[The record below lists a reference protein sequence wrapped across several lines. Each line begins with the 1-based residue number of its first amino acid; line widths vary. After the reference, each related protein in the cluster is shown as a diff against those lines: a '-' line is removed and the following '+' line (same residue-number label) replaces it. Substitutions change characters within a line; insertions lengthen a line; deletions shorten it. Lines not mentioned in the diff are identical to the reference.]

1 MHKEDILKKNQ
12 KTMNKEYDFF
22 LDQKTL
28 PILMTVFI
36 ILCFAMMLFSF
47 ITPFQQEIFYTS
59 TTLLLTFLAS
69 YFLAYFYYLRI
80 SKYLYI
86 GLFFL
91 VFLMFSISYLW
102 LLIWQVKHMDK
113 NKILDLYFIEINISL
128 RYCVKLHYRHIRS
141 RYIIRP
147 VRSIVRRS
155 DVA

>member
-1 MHKEDILKKNQ
+1 MNKEDILKKNQ

-69 YFLAYFYYLRI
+69 YFLAYFYIFTY
-80 SKYLYI
+80 
-86 GLFFL
+86 
-91 VFLMFSISYLW
+91 
-102 LLIWQVKHMDK
+102 
-113 NKILDLYFIEINISL
+113 IEILIYRPFL
-128 RYCVKLHYRHIRS
+128 PCFLDVFYKLSVVIDLVGETYG
-141 RYIIRP
+141 
-147 VRSIVRRS
+147 
-155 DVA
+155 

>member
-69 YFLAYFYYLRI
+69 YFLAYFYYLCI

-102 LLIWQVKHMDK
+102 LLIW
-113 NKILDLYFIEINISL
+113 
-128 RYCVKLHYRHIRS
+128 
-141 RYIIRP
+141 
-147 VRSIVRRS
+147 
-155 DVA
+155 

>member
-69 YFLAYFYYLRI
+69 YFLTYFYYLRI

-91 VFLMFSISYLW
+91 VFLMFSINYLW
-102 LLIWQVKHMDK
+102 LLIW
-113 NKILDLYFIEINISL
+113 
-128 RYCVKLHYRHIRS
+128 
-141 RYIIRP
+141 
-147 VRSIVRRS
+147 
-155 DVA
+155 

>member
-69 YFLAYFYYLRI
+69 YCLAYFYYLRI

-91 VFLMFSISYLW
+91 VFLMFSINYLW
-102 LLIWQVKHMDK
+102 LLIW
-113 NKILDLYFIEINISL
+113 
-128 RYCVKLHYRHIRS
+128 
-141 RYIIRP
+141 
-147 VRSIVRRS
+147 
-155 DVA
+155 

>member
-28 PILMTVFI
+28 PILMNVFI

-59 TTLLLTFLAS
+59 TTLLLTFLAA

-102 LLIWQVKHMDK
+102 LLIW
-113 NKILDLYFIEINISL
+113 
-128 RYCVKLHYRHIRS
+128 
-141 RYIIRP
+141 
-147 VRSIVRRS
+147 
-155 DVA
+155 

>member
-59 TTLLLTFLAS
+59 TTLLLTFLTA

-102 LLIWQVKHMDK
+102 LLIW
-113 NKILDLYFIEINISL
+113 
-128 RYCVKLHYRHIRS
+128 
-141 RYIIRP
+141 
-147 VRSIVRRS
+147 
-155 DVA
+155 